1 MDDVIRKWRL
11 RSGWFPDESLTN
23 GTISVK
29 AEKITIVSAVLI
41 LAVLALAM
49 LANSTTKALGRD
61 EQMYCTAGI
70 LLANG
75 HHIYKDFSYVAQ
87 MPYHPLLYAG
97 LYKIL
102 GTTQYLL
109 TGRIVSVVCDIL
121 VMVLIVIIYRRAFG
135 KFSATGTLFGLAGA
149 ILYVF
154 NPIVDYANG
163 YAWNND
169 VVSLCIVASF
179 WLFVSTD
186 FRHKVKYWR
195 IGLIAALLTFATFM
209 RITTA
214 LVILAFLVGFFI
226 QLDVPAKRKF
236 GIIAVFLCVSAVVS
250 SWPIYMITKAPK
262 AFLLN
267 AVNIQTLNSQWLQ
280 KIGLFFSKPR
290 LLYQC
295 LTAPGYLSLILLG
308 AYLWLTV
315 VLLRRRQSTE
325 NSKAMLLSGLL
336 VLLFFIIAL
345 SLPTMWRQHLA
356 APVPFIIINLA
367 YPAAFLRRLADTE
380 GYRKYFNRVS
390 LSMAGCAAIAVTAYP
405 VVLDRIPQVFT
416 VQNWVPVRLH
426 KVSEDIADKAGKDR
440 PVLTLAP
447 LWALEGGCKIYNEL
461 SAGPFVYRIADFM
474 THTERE
480 VTSTVAP
487 STIAE
492 LIEKSP
498 PAAVIL
504 GTEPK
509 FIEKSLFNTLTR
521 LDCKEHLYDEAGVQ
535 VYLVP

>member
-1 MDDVIRKWRL
+1 
-11 RSGWFPDESLTN
+11 
-23 GTISVK
+23 VK
-29 AEKITIVSAVLI
+29 AEKITVVSAVLL
-41 LAVLALAM
+41 LAVLSLAI
-49 LANSTTKALGRD
+49 LAGSITKAPGRD

-121 VMVLIVIIYRRAFG
+121 VMVFIVIIYRKAFG
-135 KFSATGTLFGLAGA
+135 NFSTTGTLFGLAGA

-154 NPIVDYANG
+154 NPTVDYANG

-169 VVSLCIVASF
+169 VVGLCIVASF

-186 FRHKVKYWR
+186 FQQKVKYWR

-214 LVILAFLVGFFI
+214 LVVLAFVIVFFTQYDI
-226 QLDVPAKRKF
+226 PTKREF
-236 GIIAVFLCVSAVVS
+236 AAIVVFLSVSAIVS
-250 SWPIYMITKAPK
+250 SLPIYIITKAPK
-262 AFLLN
+262 AFLIN
-267 AVNIQTLNSQWLQ
+267 AVSIQMLNSQWLQ
-280 KIGLFFSKPR
+280 RIGLFFSKPR
-290 LLYQC
+290 LVYQC
-295 LTAPGYLSLILLG
+295 LAAPGYLSLFLLG
-308 AYLWLTV
+308 VYLWLTV
-315 VLLRRRQSTE
+315 VLLRRQQSTE
-325 NSKAMLLSGLL
+325 NGKAMLLSSLL
-336 VLLFFIIAL
+336 VLLFFLIAL
-345 SLPTMWRQHLA
+345 SLPMIWRQHLA

-380 GYRKYFNRVS
+380 GHRKYFTRAS
-390 LSMAGCAAIAVTAYP
+390 ILTAGCAAIAVTAYP
-405 VVLDRIPQVFT
+405 VVLHRIPKVFA
-416 VQNWVPVRLH
+416 VQNWVPLRLH
-426 KVSEDIADKAGKDR
+426 KVSEDIAEKAGKDR

-461 SAGPFVYRIADFM
+461 SAGPFVYRVADFM

-487 STIAE
+487 STITE
-492 LIEKSP
+492 LIERSP

-504 GTEPK
+504 GIEPE
-509 FIEKSLFNTLTR
+509 FIEKSLFNTLAK
-521 LDCKEHLYDEAGVQ
+521 LDCRKQLYDEIGVQ